1 MLIWLGPA
9 AAVLLAG
16 AGAGLLA
23 ERLAVTQLVEQA
35 GPRRDIYAE
44 GLRSELGRH
53 EALPAVIAYSASLR
67 QLLDSPGDD
76 ALRQR
81 ANTYLEQVAAASGAA
96 AVYVTDPQGTTQAA
110 SNWRGP
116 ASFVDMNFSYRP
128 YFRDALSKGSGR
140 FYGIG
145 TTSGEPGY
153 YFARRIAQQ
162 EGTGEDGSAAGVVV
176 VKVSLSAL
184 EHTWAQAAD
193 RVLVSDGHGVTI
205 LSSVPGWAFRTLEPL
220 SDGLRERLEATRQYD
235 RVDLRALEVQ
245 RQGDAA
251 AAGPD
256 AVVLRIGGGGGPLFL
271 AVSRTVPGTD
281 WRLMLLTDMA
291 PVRHARHVG
300 WGGGAAA
307 ALLLALAGLLIH
319 QRRRTAQAQRA
330 TRAALER
337 AAQDLERQVAARTA
351 ELTAANA
358 DLHRAQ
364 DRLVQAAKLA
374 ALGQLATG
382 IAHELNQP
390 LAALRT
396 LSDNA
401 AAFLARGKPERVT
414 ENLSHI
420 AALTERMARIT
431 GQLRGFARRS
441 DRASDRASE
450 GAQTAVSAPV
460 QVSAAVGNSLSLLAE
475 KTRRL
480 GAQVETT
487 VDPALCVAFDPVR
500 LEQVLVNLLG
510 NALDAVDGQPQRHI
524 ALRATRTGD
533 RVRVQVDDSGP
544 GIAASALPHLFEPF
558 FTTKPPGQGLGLGL
572 VISAGIVQDHGGQ
585 IHAANRPEGGAMF
598 TLDLPAHD

>member
-9 AAVLLAG
+9 VAALLAG

-23 ERLAVTQLVEQA
+23 ERLAVIQLVEQA
-35 GPRRDIYAE
+35 GPRRDVYVE

-53 EALPAVIAYSASLR
+53 ETLPAVIAYSASLR
-67 QLLDSPGDD
+67 QLLASPGDE

-153 YFARRIAQQ
+153 YFARRIAEK
-162 EGTGEDGSAAGVVV
+162 EGGGEENRVAGVVV

-220 SDGLRERLEATRQYD
+220 SDGLRDRLEATRQYD
-235 RVDLRALEVQ
+235 RVDLRALEVR
-245 RQGDAA
+245 RQDDGT
-251 AAGPD
+251 AGPE
-256 AVVLRIGGGGGPLFL
+256 AAVLRIGGGGGPLFL

-414 ENLSHI
+414 ENLGHI

-441 DRASDRASE
+441 DRVSDRVSE
-450 GAQTAVSAPV
+450 GAQAAGVAPV

-510 NALDAVDGQPQRHI
+510 NALDAVEGQPQRHI
-524 ALRATRTGD
+524 ALRASRTGD